1 MSPTLRQ
8 FALTV
13 SLAALLGLLGGCM
26 TATEG
31 GQRNE
36 VKVDEAVATRV
47 AAGMKYLQM
56 GNPSEARRHFSRAL
70 SLNDDSAQA
79 HNAMALLYNYE
90 RDSKQEEHHYRK
102 ALSAD
107 RDYAPA
113 LNNYGTLLFSQG
125 RYDEALEK
133 FKRAANDPKYEGRAS
148 AFNNMGATY
157 KALGELDR
165 AREAYIR
172 SLRLSPGNSQLLL
185 ELARLYYQDGRA
197 SLGWDYY
204 RDYERRVRPQSA
216 EALWVGIR
224 LAADL
229 GKRDQ
234 QASYELALQ
243 NLYPES
249 REYRLWRA
257 WRAGQEGDE

>member
-8 FALTV
+8 FVLTV
-13 SLAALLGLLGGCM
+13 ALAGLLGLMAGCV
-26 TATEG
+26 TVTEG
-31 GQRNE
+31 GDPNE
-36 VKVDEAVATRV
+36 VNVDEAVATRV

-70 SLNDDSAQA
+70 SLNDNSAQA

-90 RDSKQEEHHYRK
+90 RDARQEEHHYRK
-102 ALSAD
+102 ALAAD

-133 FKRAANDPKYEGRAS
+133 FKRAANDPNYEGRAS
-148 AFNNMGATY
+148 AFNNMGAAY
-157 KALGELDR
+157 KALGEMDQ

-172 SLRLSPGNSQLLL
+172 SLRLNPGNSQLLL
-185 ELARLYYQDGRA
+185 ELARLYYQDDRA
-197 SLGWDYY
+197 RIGWDYY

-224 LAADL
+224 LAAAL

-243 NLYPES
+243 NLYPGS
-249 REYRLWRA
+249 REVRLWRA
-257 WRAGQEGDE
+257 WRDGQEGAE